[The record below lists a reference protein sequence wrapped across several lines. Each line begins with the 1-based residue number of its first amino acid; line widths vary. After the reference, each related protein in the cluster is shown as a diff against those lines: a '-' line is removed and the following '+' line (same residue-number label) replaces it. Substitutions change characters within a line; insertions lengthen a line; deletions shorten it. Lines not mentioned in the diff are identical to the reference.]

1 MITRSAFKRT
11 LEESSS
17 DVNNNK
23 QQQNQQP
30 PKGKKQK
37 KMKSLKKDDGKKKEY
52 RLNVDNQHNGRRL
65 FLNHRP
71 FTFQER
77 MDYNRRIK
85 QSGGFD
91 VGDFPDNIN
100 SRDMPIRPYYVP
112 DKLGG
117 IEKLKMVE
125 NCSKLAMD
133 KYNKDNETKYQF
145 GKVLKA
151 NSSGCW
157 SESFYITCE
166 SKHVPGSR
174 PKKFQFIVN
183 VYQDVPKVLECS
195 RVT

>member
-1 MITRSAFKRT
+1 MVVVGERMITRSAFKRT

-52 RLNVDNQHNGRRL
+52 RLNVNNQQRL

-100 SRDMPIRPYYVP
+100 SLDMPIRPYYVP

-117 IEKLKMVE
+117 IDKLKMVE

-151 NSSGCW
+151 NSRGCW
-157 SESFYITCE
+157 SWNAAVLHNNNNSLVMGRLN
-166 SKHVPGSR
+166 SSR
-174 PKKFQFIVN
+174 SMLVEI
-183 VYQDVPKVLECS
+183 LGLS
-195 RVT
+195 